1 MSRYVSPSSRFS
13 AVAPPGPMLDSDA
26 VGVTYWQVLRVRYLA
41 SGMWWVRW
49 KSKKGFKK
57 ENGNLLRC
65 QLQRRFLSQTVRG
78 CTHLLWTLAKTWP
91 FFSTWR
97 LFSYEI
103 AWENWISLN
112 KIYSA
117 EKWEET
123 PPPRRSV
130 SGWTSRT
137 CVQSVTVYL
146 PKTAR
151 IFRRLGG
158 KHVYFA

>member
-65 QLQRRFLSQTVRG
+65 QLQRRFFKSDSSRLHTSSMNTCKNLTFFFYMTFIQLWNCLGKLDLLKQNIFSGEMRGNPPSPEVSIGMDKQNMCAKCHGLSP
-78 CTHLLWTLAKTWP
+78 KN
-91 FFSTWR
+91 STD
-97 LFSYEI
+97 I
-103 AWENWISLN
+103 
-112 KIYSA
+112 
-117 EKWEET
+117 
-123 PPPRRSV
+123 
-130 SGWTSRT
+130 
-137 CVQSVTVYL
+137 
-146 PKTAR
+146 
-151 IFRRLGG
+151 
-158 KHVYFA
+158 